1 MISQKTTVVNKS
13 GLHLRP
19 AADLSKLATSMSSQI
34 TIIAGTKRVNP
45 KSVLMLMGAA
55 IVKGTEIEIVCEGEN
70 EAEDLRRLVEAI
82 ESGLGE
88 GTE

>member
-1 MISQKTTVVNKS
+1 MVSKRTVVVNRS

-19 AADLSKLATSMSSQI
+19 AADLSKLASSMSSEI
-34 TIIAGTKRVNP
+34 TIVAGEKRVNP
-45 KSVLMLMGAA
+45 KSVLILMSAA
-55 IVKGTEIEIVCEGEN
+55 ITKGTEIEIICEGEN
-70 EAEDLRRLVEAI
+70 EAEDLERLVEAI

>member
-1 MISQKTTVVNKS
+1 MVSQKTTVINKS

-19 AADLSKLATSMSSQI
+19 AADLSKLASSMSSTI
-34 TIIAGTKRVNP
+34 TIIAGTRKVNP

-70 EAEDLRRLVEAI
+70 EVEDLRRLVEAI

>member
-1 MISQKTTVVNKS
+1 MVSKRTVVVNRS

-19 AADLSKLATSMSSQI
+19 AADLSKLASSMSSEI
-34 TIIAGTKRVNP
+34 TIVAGEKRVNP
-45 KSVLMLMGAA
+45 KSVLILMSAA
-55 IVKGTEIEIVCEGEN
+55 ITKGTEIEIICEGEN
-70 EAEDLRRLVEAI
+70 EAEDLKRLVEAI